1 METLLEFTNVQEVL
15 QRYAKDIDTRY
26 KEVLADKDHI
36 ASWDLYNSIKTQVEV
51 GEREYLVTMR
61 LLDYWKW
68 LEHGSEPHWPPVK
81 ALIRWIEVKPVIP
94 RPLGNGKLPTT
105 KQLAYLIGRKIATVG
120 TEGTHG
126 LEKSKNQITPF
137 YLEEIQKALAKDVRA
152 YVRKMVVT
160 W

>member
-36 ASWDLYNSIKTQVEV
+36 ASRDLFNSIKVQVEV
-51 GEREYLVTMR
+51 GEREYSVTMR
-61 LLDYWKW
+61 LLDYWKY
-68 LEHGSEPHWPPVK
+68 LEHGTKPHWPPVK
-81 ALIRWIEVKPVIP
+81 DLINWIEVKPVIP
-94 RPLGNGKLPTT
+94 RPLANGKLPTT
-105 KQLAYLIGRKIATVG
+105 EQLAYLIGRKIATVG

-126 LEKSKNQITPF
+126 LEKTKNQITPF
-137 YLEEIQKALAKDVRA
+137 YLEEIQKALARDVRE